1 MPMQENYTED
11 DLVRFIYNE
20 VTPKEYREIK
30 SAIESSPELS
40 KTYLNLY
47 KVVKQLDMLAMEPQ
61 TSTVDIIVEHS
72 QHSSHLETSF

>member
-1 MPMQENYTED
+1 MQENYTED